1 MGRLSAAKRQ
11 KTKRDEVAAKPWCLC
26 APTSLR
32 LVLRADRGLLS
43 RSAPGAWRSYCNETF
58 DNEFILIEHQK
69 KAHFG
74 CAQCRETLDSPVFM
88 RTHCRRVHSMH
99 VEKCAPA
106 SRKHTR
112 RLTRRRPAQ
121 GARRRAR
128 PRVVRLR
135 HRGHGRHP

>member
-26 APTSLR
+26 VPASRFSLP
-32 LVLRADRGLLS
+32 LLLRADRGLLS
-43 RSAPGAWRSYCNETF
+43 RSAPAPAWRSYCNETF

-74 CAQCRETLDSPVFM
+74 CAQCRETFDSPVFM

-106 SRKHTR
+106 PIPQPPLAAGSD
-112 RLTRRRPAQ
+112 LMYP
-121 GARRRAR
+121 
-128 PRVVRLR
+128 LSM
-135 HRGHGRHP
+135 